1 MATQPQLEAIKKYDK
16 THTKGYY
23 LKLNIETDAD
33 IIKKLES
40 EKPMQTYIKKLI
52 RKDIKGGK

>member
-1 MATQPQLEAIKKYDK
+1 MATQAQLEAIKKYDK
-16 THTKGYY
+16 AHTKGYY

-52 RKDIKGGK
+52 RKDIKGWK